1 MATHDD
7 QPWRVFAGRPAPL
20 ADLFRSQNARRRGA
34 EAHVEDEDEDEDLEE
49 GQGPPGDAGT
59 PPPPPD
65 SVD

>member
-34 EAHVEDEDEDEDLEE
+34 EAHVEDEDEDLEE